1 MWRAPRKRAP
11 NRGET
16 AVAAN
21 TMGAMS
27 SRRRLLGAPGVLVLG
42 LCAGLALGGCGSS
55 GTKTV
60 SVAAAPESTQSTPT
74 STQPTTTTTKTTKTA
89 TTPAPSPTT
98 TTPTGGGGG
107 TAAPTTTHTAP
118 EPAFTEQESHAE
130 GVSAASELVRARG
143 YTPNSTSEYHE
154 NQTLRVLVGTKTG
167 SAEGYG
173 QQAFFFVDGRY
184 LGTDTKEPSATVKVL
199 SQSDTEVTLAYP
211 LYSAG
216 DALSSPSGQTTVRF
230 VLNNGKL
237 TPVGTIPPASARN

>member
-1 MWRAPRKRAP
+1 
-11 NRGET
+11 
-16 AVAAN
+16 
-21 TMGAMS
+21 MS
-27 SRRRLLGAPGVLVLG
+27 SRRKLLGAPGVLALG

-89 TTPAPSPTT
+89 TTPAPTT
-98 TTPTGGGGG
+98 TTPEGGGGG

-130 GVSAASELVRARG
+130 GVSAASELVRSRG
-143 YTPNSTSEYHE
+143 YTPNNTAEYHE

-173 QQAFFFVDGRY
+173 QQAFFFVDGHY

-211 LYSAG
+211 VYDAG
-216 DALSSPSGQTTVRF
+216 DALNSPSGQSTVRF

-237 TPVGTIPPASARN
+237 TPVGTIPPASVRN